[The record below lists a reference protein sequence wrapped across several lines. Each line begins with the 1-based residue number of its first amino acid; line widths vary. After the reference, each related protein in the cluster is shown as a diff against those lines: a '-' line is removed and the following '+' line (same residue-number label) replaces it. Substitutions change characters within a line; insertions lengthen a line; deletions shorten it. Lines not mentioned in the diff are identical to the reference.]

1 MDLIRKEIIH
11 RSMALTEKTSLKDW
25 TTQSGPPLSPPSSRR
40 PEPPLSSSEAGTE
53 PLVAEPTLRAE
64 AYLKRG
70 LAMEVKQ
77 VPELFVGFRIGL

>member
-1 MDLIRKEIIH
+1 
-11 RSMALTEKTSLKDW
+11 
-25 TTQSGPPLSPPSSRR
+25 
-40 PEPPLSSSEAGTE
+40 
-53 PLVAEPTLRAE
+53 LRAE